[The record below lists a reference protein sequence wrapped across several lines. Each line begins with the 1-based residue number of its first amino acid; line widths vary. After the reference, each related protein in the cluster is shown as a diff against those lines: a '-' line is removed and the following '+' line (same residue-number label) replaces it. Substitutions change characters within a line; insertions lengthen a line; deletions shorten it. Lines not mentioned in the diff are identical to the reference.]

1 MRGFIFWNLYICKNF
16 QIVAIILN
24 IETATKNCSVSTAD
38 KGEVLVLKDLNDLN
52 YSHAEKLHPFINA
65 ALKEANLTINEI
77 DAVAVSKGP
86 GSYTGLRIGVSAAKG
101 ICFAIDKPLISI
113 ETLTSL
119 STAISVDD
127 GVVVPMLDARRMEVY
142 TAIFDETKKWIQE
155 TMAEVLTKNTFTSI
169 VNEQSC
175 LIIGDGAIKFKT
187 LHPKINASYTNE
199 IHYPVAKDM
208 ITLAWKKFNAKEFE
222 DLAYFEPF
230 YLKDFQTT
238 PPKK

>member
-1 MRGFIFWNLYICKNF
+1 MNYILH
-16 QIVAIILN
+16 ID
-24 IETATKNCSVSTAD
+24 TTTKKCSVALAQD
-38 KGEVLVLKDLNDLN
+38 GELMIQKELLSEEF
-52 YSHAEKLHPFINA
+52 SHSEQLHPFIEEV
-65 ALKEANLTINEI
+65 LKESGLKSSSLSAIAI
-77 DAVAVSKGP
+77 SKGP
-86 GSYTGLRIGVSAAKG
+86 GSYTGLRIGVAAAKG
-101 ICFAIDKPLISI
+101 LCFALDLPLIALN
-113 ETLTSL
+113 TLEIMVQPYEVSPY
-119 STAISVDD
+119 SFII
-127 GVVVPMLDARRMEVY
+127 PMLDARRMEVY

-155 TMAEVLTKNTFTSI
+155 TMAEVLTENTFTSI

-187 LHPKINASYTNE
+187 LYPKINASYTSE

-208 ITLAWKKFNAKEFE
+208 IALAWKKFNTKEFE

>member
-1 MRGFIFWNLYICKNF
+1 MNYILH
-16 QIVAIILN
+16 ID
-24 IETATKNCSVSTAD
+24 TTTKKCSVALAQD
-38 KGEVLVLKDLNDLN
+38 GELMIQKELLTEEF
-52 YSHAEKLHPFINA
+52 SHSEQLHPFIEEV
-65 ALKEANLTINEI
+65 LKESGLKSSSLSAIAI
-77 DAVAVSKGP
+77 SKGP
-86 GSYTGLRIGVSAAKG
+86 GSYTGLRIGVAAAKG
-101 ICFAIDKPLISI
+101 LCFALDLPLIALN
-113 ETLTSL
+113 TLEIMVQPYEVSPY
-119 STAISVDD
+119 SFII
-127 GVVVPMLDARRMEVY
+127 PMLDARRMEVY

-155 TMAEVLTKNTFTSI
+155 TTAEVLTENTFTSI

>member
-1 MRGFIFWNLYICKNF
+1 MNYILH
-16 QIVAIILN
+16 ID
-24 IETATKNCSVSTAD
+24 TTTKKCSVALAQD
-38 KGEVLVLKDLNDLN
+38 GVLMIQKELLSEEF
-52 YSHAEKLHPFINA
+52 SHSEQLHPFIEEV
-65 ALKEANLTINEI
+65 LKESGLKSSSLSAIAI
-77 DAVAVSKGP
+77 SKGP
-86 GSYTGLRIGVSAAKG
+86 GSYTGLRIGVAAAKG
-101 ICFAIDKPLISI
+101 LCFALDLPLIALN
-113 ETLTSL
+113 TLEIMVQPYEVSPY
-119 STAISVDD
+119 SFII
-127 GVVVPMLDARRMEVY
+127 PMLDARRMEVY

-155 TMAEVLTKNTFTSI
+155 TMAEVLTENTFTSI

>member
-1 MRGFIFWNLYICKNF
+1 MNYILH
-16 QIVAIILN
+16 ID
-24 IETATKNCSVSTAD
+24 TTTKKCSVALAQD
-38 KGEVLVLKDLNDLN
+38 GELMIQKELLSEEF
-52 YSHAEKLHPFINA
+52 SHSEQLHPFIEEV
-65 ALKEANLTINEI
+65 LKESGLKSSSLSAIAI
-77 DAVAVSKGP
+77 SKGP
-86 GSYTGLRIGVSAAKG
+86 GSYTGLRIGVAAAKG
-101 ICFAIDKPLISI
+101 LCFALDLPLIALN
-113 ETLTSL
+113 TLEIMVQPYEVSPY
-119 STAISVDD
+119 SFII
-127 GVVVPMLDARRMEVY
+127 PMLDARRMEVY

-155 TMAEVLTKNTFTSI
+155 TMAEVLTENTFTSI

-187 LHPKINASYTNE
+187 LYPKINASYSSE

-208 ITLAWKKFNAKEFE
+208 ITLAWKKFSAKEFE

>member
-1 MRGFIFWNLYICKNF
+1 MNYILH
-16 QIVAIILN
+16 ID
-24 IETATKNCSVSTAD
+24 TTTKKCSVALAQD
-38 KGEVLVLKDLNDLN
+38 GDLMIQKELLSEEF
-52 YSHAEKLHPFINA
+52 SHSEQLHPFIEEV
-65 ALKEANLTINEI
+65 LKESGLKSSSLSAIAI
-77 DAVAVSKGP
+77 SKGP
-86 GSYTGLRIGVSAAKG
+86 GSYTGLRIGVAAAKG
-101 ICFAIDKPLISI
+101 LCFALDLPLIALN
-113 ETLTSL
+113 TLEIMVQPYEVSPY
-119 STAISVDD
+119 SFII
-127 GVVVPMLDARRMEVY
+127 PMLDARRMEVY

-155 TMAEVLTKNTFTSI
+155 TTAEVLTENTFTSI

-187 LHPKINASYTNE
+187 LYPKINASYSSE